1 MIEAI
6 RADVAERE
14 PVDERERASISTF
27 LEHVDRLVSPFDE
40 DASPVHVTGSAVILG
55 ERGVVLHRHR
65 RLGIW
70 LQPGGHIDVGETP
83 WEAAW
88 REAGRRP
95 GCPSTRRHS
104 IRCAAAPAPARRRP
118 PGAEGHT
125 HLDLRYLFGADPVD
139 PAPPP
144 GESPEVHWLDLDV
157 AIERADDGLRG
168 LLVALRTGA
177 PGTASDGAPSDQRC
191 THDRTSSRS
200 PSPR

>member
-1 MIEAI
+1 LVIEAI

-83 WEAAW
+83 WDAAW
-88 REAGRRP
+88 REAGEETGLP
-95 GCPSTRRHS
+95 VH
-104 IRCAAAPAPARRRP
+104 PAPLDPVRRRP
-118 PGAEGHT
+118 PLLHVDVHPGPRGHT

-191 THDRTSSRS
+191 THDRTSS
-200 PSPR
+200 